1 MHIQLAIAKKQNIYM
16 TARVCGSTI
25 IVNLHSHYCRILITS
40 KSAQPKV
47 RSYCLSYC
55 TTAVNTI
62 LTENLEMFRVVVE
75 LVPTR
80 SRLHTLQINLN
91 MLFDPVTYYRET

>member
-1 MHIQLAIAKKQNIYM
+1 MHIQLAIAKKKQNIYM
-16 TARVCGSTI
+16 TARVRGSTI
-25 IVNLHSHYCRILITS
+25 IVNPYFHYCRILITS

-47 RSYCLSYC
+47 HSYCFRYC

-62 LTENLEMFRVVVE
+62 LTENLEMFRVVVS
-75 LVPTR
+75 TR